1 MAYRSEG
8 GRTVVVLCKR
18 EKLEM
23 EDMFRRTIPEVARY
37 GTRFVFR
44 QVRSFPAN
52 PTSVA
57 RASGACHWPACPD
70 PPVTCKWMPDIC
82 NGLHGL
88 LMQGSPLVPDDLRM
102 VSASQAAAICVIS
115 DTSRCEAGRMQA
127 HLDVRV

>member
-44 QVRSFPAN
+44 QARLCLAN
-52 PTSVA
+52 PA
-57 RASGACHWPACPD
+57 RNADGAS
-70 PPVTCKWMPDIC
+70 
-82 NGLHGL
+82 
-88 LMQGSPLVPDDLRM
+88 
-102 VSASQAAAICVIS
+102 
-115 DTSRCEAGRMQA
+115 
-127 HLDVRV
+127 